1 MKREIKTLLAR
12 APLLDV
18 FGLLA
23 IFSIGYIYTSEIF
36 QYLDVGLYD
45 ESTYLQTGL
54 MIPRSIPTA
63 ENAPLYAFWY
73 RFLSLFER
81 DNLMLYF
88 FNYKAMTILPAM
100 ALFGALRVHGVS
112 RVMSIALSL
121 WILFSSANFSNW
133 PKVTH
138 FALTVMLLGVLGA
151 GLVGKLTTKVA
162 VLFVACLVA
171 SYARPEYFL
180 SAVLFGIL
188 YVILLSRQFKSEG
201 LKRCLPVSVALVVI
215 AFSALMAL
223 GSPIASGNRSMI
235 AFSQH
240 YALNWVEWNN
250 DGRIPW
256 THSDVIVKG
265 DFGDVQTVGEALAA
279 NPRAFG
285 RHVLSN
291 MLHAPRELVS
301 TFLSKYWL
309 TDWARVG
316 VAFGILFVVMAMT
329 LHMWGRREVVVE
341 GIRGKL
347 RRGWF
352 GLAVVSILLLP
363 SIISVLLVYPRE
375 HYLLASGTIAAL
387 AIIVALAKGSGEL
400 DWRGREAML
409 LIIGL
414 ALLIVRPLSIP
425 PGGAAQPNLKTIQ
438 YLRSLGIS
446 EQVNILEAEGGY
458 GIYIGEHFHRVAEYD
473 KKTPWSAFLAEKN
486 IGLIVVSEVLAR
498 DPRFAGDP
506 EWVSFVSAPETAGF
520 ASANIPGVEGRRL
533 IYKEGML
540 PRKP

>member
-1 MKREIKTLLAR
+1 
-12 APLLDV
+12 
-18 FGLLA
+18 
-23 IFSIGYIYTSEIF
+23 
-36 QYLDVGLYD
+36 
-45 ESTYLQTGL
+45 
-54 MIPRSIPTA
+54 
-63 ENAPLYAFWY
+63 
-73 RFLSLFER
+73 
-81 DNLMLYF
+81 
-88 FNYKAMTILPAM
+88 
-100 ALFGALRVHGVS
+100 
-112 RVMSIALSL
+112 
-121 WILFSSANFSNW
+121 
-133 PKVTH
+133 
-138 FALTVMLLGVLGA
+138 
-151 GLVGKLTTKVA
+151 
-162 VLFVACLVA
+162 
-171 SYARPEYFL
+171 
-180 SAVLFGIL
+180 
-188 YVILLSRQFKSEG
+188 
-201 LKRCLPVSVALVVI
+201 
-215 AFSALMAL
+215 
-223 GSPIASGNRSMI
+223 
-235 AFSQH
+235 
-240 YALNWVEWNN
+240 
-250 DGRIPW
+250 
-256 THSDVIVKG
+256 
-265 DFGDVQTVGEALAA
+265 
-279 NPRAFG
+279 
-285 RHVLSN
+285 